1 MEALLRQVMRGTAVR
16 LCAVVWVF
24 GYVLVDLTAAVQ
36 GRTMPGA
43 MFLANV
49 PLLLLGVVQSLALGL
64 LLDRLTERGAVTRC
78 IATAA
83 AGVVAAVVQTIAD
96 HYLLA
101 AIAVTAMPRWQTW
114 ALDVEP
120 ARLFAIL
127 VLYLWTLYLTV
138 ALMWAS
144 RTADTAK
151 LNEARAATS
160 SVAAARAEAA
170 ALRLQLNPHFMFNTL
185 NGISSLVVQ
194 RRPDEAE
201 EMIGRLADFLRSSLT
216 ADPTAFVPLDQEMS
230 TTRAYLAIEQAR
242 FGPRLTVDFA
252 TDPALDDIEVPNF
265 ILQPLVENAVQHGAA
280 RVRGP
285 VTIMVAARRCDAG
298 IILSVENHARHPV
311 GADRADD
318 GDAAPKGHG
327 IGLNNTRA
335 RLASQFG
342 ARAWLDAGPLDDGY
356 RAELHVPDLR
366 RMRTP
371 RT

>member
-36 GRTMPGA
+36 GRTAPGA

-64 LLDRLTERGAVTRC
+64 LFDRLADRPAAWRWT
-78 IATAA
+78 ATAA
-83 AGVVAAVVQTIAD
+83 AGLGAALIQTIAD

-101 AIAVTAMPRWQTW
+101 AIALTLLPRWQAW
-114 ALDVEP
+114 ALDLEP

-151 LNEARAATS
+151 LNEARAAMS
-160 SVAAARAEAA
+160 SAAAARAEAA

-194 RRPDEAE
+194 KRQDEAE
-201 EMIGRLADFLRSSLT
+201 EMIGRLADFLRSSLV
-216 ADPTAFVPLDQEMS
+216 ADPTALVPLDQELATS
-230 TTRAYLAIEQAR
+230 RAYLAIEQAR
-242 FGPRLTVDFA
+242 FGPRLAVEFA
-252 TDPALDDIEVPNF
+252 VEPGLGNAEVPNF
-265 ILQPLVENAVQHGAA
+265 ILQPLVENAIQHGAA
-280 RVRGP
+280 QVRGP
-285 VTIMVAARRCDAG
+285 VTIIVGARRGEAG
-298 IILSVENHARHPV
+298 TTLSVVNRTSDTAANPEP
-311 GADRADD
+311 
-318 GDAAPKGHG
+318 GDCAKPRGGHG
-327 IGLNNTRA
+327 IGLSNTRA
-335 RLASQFG
+335 RLAGQYG
-342 ARAWLDAGPLDDGY
+342 ARAWLEAAPLENGY
-356 RAELHVPDLR
+356 RVEIGIPDLWR
-366 RMRTP
+366 ASRQRA
-371 RT
+371 